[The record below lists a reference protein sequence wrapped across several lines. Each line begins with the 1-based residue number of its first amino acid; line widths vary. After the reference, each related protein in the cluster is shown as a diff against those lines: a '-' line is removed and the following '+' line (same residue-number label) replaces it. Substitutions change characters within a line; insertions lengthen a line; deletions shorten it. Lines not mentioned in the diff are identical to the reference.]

1 MDWSFLPRS
10 KDTTKKRK
18 IKIAVKKITHPLDY
32 LVIWFILAV
41 TNLVRLI
48 SNVVSP
54 FQYERTYS
62 EKF

>member
-10 KDTTKKRK
+10 KDTTKKHK

-48 SNVVSP
+48 PNVVSP